1 MSDLHGALYKYA
13 YRKNYFCK
21 IWHLLQN
28 VMKAVAYYMKN
39 NYTGFVVMLRTIILL
54 RKEMGGKLC

>member
-1 MSDLHGALYKYA
+1 MLDLHRELYKYA
-13 YRKNYFCK
+13 YRKNYFYK

-28 VMKAVAYYMKN
+28 AMKTVAYYMKN
-39 NYTGFVVMLRTIILL
+39 NYTGFVVMLRTIVQL